1 MVYDAVIVGGG
12 LAGSLSAT
20 LLTRKG
26 YRTALVDKHERH
38 PAEFRAELIFGE
50 QVRALERLGLL
61 DGLVRGARFVNH
73 AIVGRRGRHLESAR
87 APHYFLSYER
97 MVGNARASIPPNC
110 DTIIDEVVNIESD
123 FAKQRV
129 QLAGG
134 SNIETRLV
142 VIATGLSNS
151 LKHTLRFSCD
161 SIRDRHSLAIGFCI
175 AGSKLSGRML
185 VYYGEKASDRV
196 DYISV
201 FPWGDRLRANL
212 FLFRDARDSWVQEF
226 RSRPLDS
233 LSRVM
238 PRVTNFLGP
247 FEIEEG
253 IQVRTNHLRRA
264 ANHFRDGIVLVG
276 DAFQTS
282 CPAAGNGVSR
292 LLTDVDRLCNV
303 HFPRWA
309 SENSFSRSSVMGFY
323 GDPIKV
329 ASDDKAIR
337 AAEYRRNVS
346 TETGLSWALHREAAA
361 FYRGLRS
368 FRPSLRRQGG
378 GRNHPCGSAAV
389 AAPMAS
395 EAGQNGYQGGVG
407 AVTEGRATP

>member
-1 MVYDAVIVGGG
+1 MVYDAIIVGGG
-12 LAGSLSAT
+12 LAGSLIAT

-50 QVRALERLGLL
+50 QVDALERLGLL
-61 DGLVRGARFVNH
+61 DELVRGAHFVDH
-73 AIVGRRGRHLESAR
+73 AIVGRRGRYLESAI

-97 MVGNARASIPPNC
+97 MIGNARASIPPSC
-110 DTIIDEVVNIESD
+110 DTIIDEVVSIEAD

-129 QLAGG
+129 QLADG
-134 SNIETRLV
+134 SGIETRLV

-151 LKHTLRFSCD
+151 LKHTLRFGCD

-175 AGSKLSGRML
+175 VGSKFSDRML
-185 VYYGEKASDRV
+185 VYYGEKVSDRV

-212 FLFRDARDSWVQEF
+212 FLFRDAHDSWVQEF

-233 LSRVM
+233 LSKVM
-238 PRVTNFLGP
+238 PRMTNFLGP
-247 FEIEEG
+247 FEIEKG

-264 ANHFRDGIVLVG
+264 ANHFRDGVVLVG

-282 CPAAGNGVSR
+282 CPAAGNGISR

-303 HFPRWA
+303 HFPKW
-309 SENSFSRSSVMGFY
+309 EKEDSFSRSSIMDFY
-323 GDPIKV
+323 GDSIKV
-329 ASDDKAIR
+329 ASDDKAVH
-337 AAEYRRNVS
+337 AAEYRRNIS
-346 TETGLSWALHREAAA
+346 TKTGLPWTLHREAAA

-368 FRPSLRRQGG
+368 FCSSLRGQGG
-378 GRNHPCGSAAV
+378 GHNHPCGSATV

-395 EAGQNGYQGGVG
+395 EAGRSN
-407 AVTEGRATP
+407 